1 MSFGTENRTVGDIF
15 QRVAKYSVPRYQRGY
30 VWTKVNWSE
39 LLNDVKFTVKC
50 TDTNWSHFL
59 GAIVLINRTEQNKQ
73 RQGYVSNGISEY
85 DIIDG
90 QQRLITIYILLMC
103 LCYRFQLIDME
114 ASQNRAEYFSTTF
127 LTSLNSS
134 ATRERKIYSEDC
146 QRDIDGLY
154 QAIIDK
160 EMPSMDNQFYSVFS
174 FFNDELVSYDFDALV
189 LFSEKLLSINLIEI
203 TSTQEEEIYNI
214 FEVLNARGKKL
225 KQMELLKNHVMK
237 YIQPRTADIVDKAKN
252 KWNSIL
258 EKCKQLSDE
267 DVLLVHF
274 CKCYIRKKAENSDMV
289 YKLIK
294 EEIPID
300 DLSKFLDDF
309 VEYAGCYESIAS
321 GPSGSDIEY
330 FDIKRTQQ
338 ARSLLAAIE
347 VVHSRGIIT
356 DDEKNIAIHN
366 LRNFFFLFHA
376 CSYTSNKTENS
387 IAKAAYEV
395 YHVKSEL
402 DFKFVVSNV
411 FVDLSRYLSDRSIN
425 ELVFTTPA
433 LHYSNKNSTYKTNGK
448 LVKYVLCCLYAPL
461 QRDTVLDQSKLTIEH
476 LLNDD
481 GSVGHSAIYNLT
493 LTSSDINGNDLK
505 DKSMVDKVNILKERS
520 SVIANQHLSDYMDE
534 SGNYLEEKR
543 LNDFREL
550 AVNNVFHY
558 KDLPFSFSKEDVA
571 NYFKMQ
577 QVLQDDQE
585 LSQIL
590 LEKGTNIKVYLEN
603 DPTKKEA
610 YQRFVSACGFLN

>member
-189 LFSEKLLSINLIEI
+189 LFSEKLLSINLVEI
-203 TSTQEEEIYNI
+203 TS
-214 FEVLNARGKKL
+214 
-225 KQMELLKNHVMK
+225 
-237 YIQPRTADIVDKAKN
+237 
-252 KWNSIL
+252 
-258 EKCKQLSDE
+258 
-267 DVLLVHF
+267 
-274 CKCYIRKKAENSDMV
+274 
-289 YKLIK
+289 
-294 EEIPID
+294 
-300 DLSKFLDDF
+300 
-309 VEYAGCYESIAS
+309 
-321 GPSGSDIEY
+321 
-330 FDIKRTQQ
+330 TQQ